1 MENIENIENIE
12 SPENFKITVT
22 DKGNEKNIARLVDFK
37 KEILKI
43 CGYIL
48 DFLSEVNNAAYEV
61 IDLTNIYDKK
71 NFKIEIVFEK
81 ELSVA

>member
-48 DFLSEVNNAAYEV
+48 DFLSEVNNV
-61 IDLTNIYDKK
+61 IQQIN
-71 NFKIEIVFEK
+71 KITAP
-81 ELSVA
+81 L